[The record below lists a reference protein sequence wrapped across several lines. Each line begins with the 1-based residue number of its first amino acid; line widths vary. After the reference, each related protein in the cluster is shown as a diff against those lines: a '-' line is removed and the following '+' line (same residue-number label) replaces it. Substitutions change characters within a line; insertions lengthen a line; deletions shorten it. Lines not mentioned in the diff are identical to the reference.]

1 MAFDFIV
8 NTPRKE
14 YKNTFLQ
21 NVFLSIYFDKI
32 DQARVSNDFNENWEK
47 YIRTTFNNLEPR
59 SNFFSEPISISRED
73 RLCTIIL
80 SNGMVGTLIGA
91 KDYRSFVDNVL
102 PQLYKLKTF
111 LKDVLDSPKIS
122 SISVRKV
129 NIWQF
134 NSKDKGQID
143 SDLLRKNI
151 FSSQFL
157 NKKANGQLDDNE
169 RKTSNMRKYEWKDV
183 DNNILAIARTVF
195 IPRKQDGTFAQI
207 LDTEAICM
215 QHDINLG
222 NLEEKSI
229 FLNNILYELYHWC
242 INSKIQKIME
252 GSNTNTNG

>member
-32 DQARVSNDFNENWEK
+32 DQTSVSSNFNDNWEK
-47 YIRTTFNNLEPR
+47 YIRTTFNNLEPS
-59 SNFFSEPISISRED
+59 SNFFSTPISISRED
-73 RLCTIIL
+73 RACTIVL
-80 SNGMVGTLIGA
+80 SNGLIGALVGA

-111 LKDVLDSPKIS
+111 LKDVLNSPNIS
-122 SISVRKV
+122 RISVRKV

-134 NSKDKGQID
+134 NSKKEEQID
-143 SDLLRKNI
+143 LDALKKSI

-157 NKKANGQLDDNE
+157 NKDVNGQLDDHE
-169 RKTSNMRKYEWKDV
+169 KKIPNMHKYEWEDV
-183 DNNILAIARTVF
+183 GNNMLAIARTIF
-195 IPRKQDGTFAQI
+195 IPHQQDGAFAQV
-207 LDTEAICM
+207 LDTEAIYM
-215 QHDINLG
+215 HNDIILE

-229 FLNNILYELYHWC
+229 LLNNILYELYHWC
-242 INSKIQKIME
+242 INSKILKIME
-252 GSNTNTNG
+252 DNNNNN